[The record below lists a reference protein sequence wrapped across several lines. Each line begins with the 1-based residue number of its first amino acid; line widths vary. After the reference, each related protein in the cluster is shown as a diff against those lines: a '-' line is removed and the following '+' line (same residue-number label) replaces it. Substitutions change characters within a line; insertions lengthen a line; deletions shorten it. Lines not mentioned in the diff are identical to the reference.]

1 MALLTDL
8 IQMLIVQGGEKVRN
22 WCLEVWG
29 DYACFTRPEM
39 KVERVSYDVMTPS
52 AARAI
57 FESILWKPAI
67 RWNVT
72 KIEVLNP
79 IKWVS
84 VRRNEV
90 GKKVSA
96 PTARQL
102 SGAIGEPMGIFI
114 EDERQQRA
122 GLFLRDV
129 RYRIHGYFD
138 FIPPDKRKTVRSI
151 LPEFWAEEQEEIEIV
166 RLDETEAKYAAMFE
180 RRVKK
185 GQCFHRP
192 YLGCREFACYFKLVD
207 PQIEIV
213 EPIDE
218 TRDLGFMLYD
228 MDFEQDAG
236 NPNPLFFRA
245 RIEKGVVNTNRKEVE
260 VRG

>member
-1 MALLTDL
+1 MH
-8 IQMLIVQGGEKVRN
+8 N

-39 KVERVSYDVMTPS
+39 KVERVSYDVITPS

-57 FESILWKPAI
+57 FESIMWKPAI

-79 IKWVS
+79 VKWVS

-90 GKKVSA
+90 GRKISL
-96 PTARQL
+96 PTVKQL
-102 SGAIGEPMGIFI
+102 SGEKGEPMGLFI

-122 GLFLRDV
+122 SLFLKDV
-129 RYRIHGYFD
+129 RYRLHGYFD
-138 FIPPDKRKTVRSI
+138 YISPEKRKKNLSVM
-151 LPEFWAEEQEEIEIV
+151 PEFWADAEEEIEIS
-166 RLDETEAKYAAMFE
+166 RSDESSAKYAAMFE
-180 RRVKK
+180 RRAKK

-192 YLGCREFACYFKLVD
+192 YLGCREFACDFKLVKPD
-207 PQIEIV
+207 IEPAA
-213 EPIDE
+213 PITE
-218 TRDLGFMLYD
+218 TKDLGFMLYD
-228 MDFEQDAG
+228 MDFESDAE
-236 NPNPLFFRA
+236 NPNALFFRA
-245 RIEKGVVNTNRKEVE
+245 VMDNGVINTDRREVE

>member
-1 MALLTDL
+1 M
-8 IQMLIVQGGEKVRN
+8 
-22 WCLEVWG
+22 WG

-57 FESILWKPAI
+57 FEAILWKPAI
-67 RWNVT
+67 RWNIT

-79 IKWVS
+79 IKWIS

-90 GKKVSA
+90 GKTMA
-96 PTARQL
+96 TPTTNQM
-102 SGAIGEPMGIFI
+102 SGKSGRPMGVFI

-122 GLFLRDV
+122 GLFLKDV
-129 RYRIHGYFD
+129 RYRIHGFFD
-138 FIPPDKRKTVRSI
+138 FIPPELRKQNISTS
-151 LPEFWAEEQEEIEIV
+151 PEFWADNQEKTEIV
-166 RLDETEAKYAAMFE
+166 RKDETEAKYAAMFE
-180 RRVKK
+180 RRANR

-192 YLGCREFACYFKLVD
+192 YLGCREFACCFRLVD
-207 PQIEIV
+207 QNE
-213 EPIDE
+213 EKKKPIDE

-228 MDFEQDAG
+228 MDFES
-236 NPNPLFFRA
+236 NESPSPLFFRA
-245 RIEKGVVNTNRKEVE
+245 YMERGIVNTDRREVE